1 MIFKRNGKILEYKNG
16 KLTEKRIENE
26 KSAVLPFPLPSLYCL
41 STSKDIKMKMR
52 ERAEKRR
59 KKMVS
64 AILELTT

>member
-1 MIFKRNGKILEYKNG
+1 MIFKRNGKTYEYKNR
-16 KLTEKRIENE
+16 KLTEKRIENK
-26 KSAVLPFPLPSLYCL
+26 KSTVLPFPLPSVYCL

-64 AILELTT
+64 AILAHTT